1 MAQKYIDQSM
11 NMKQKASDVLSL
23 EGLQTGTD
31 GQQLRKRKN
40 QDEPQQ
46 TSTSSRTATA
56 IVYNINFTNCQNTNF
71 QMPEKLPDNA

>member
-1 MAQKYIDQSM
+1 M

-40 QDEPQQ
+40 QEEPEQK
-46 TSTSSRTATA
+46 STSSGTATV
-56 IVYNINFTNCQNTNF
+56 IVYNISFTICQNTNF